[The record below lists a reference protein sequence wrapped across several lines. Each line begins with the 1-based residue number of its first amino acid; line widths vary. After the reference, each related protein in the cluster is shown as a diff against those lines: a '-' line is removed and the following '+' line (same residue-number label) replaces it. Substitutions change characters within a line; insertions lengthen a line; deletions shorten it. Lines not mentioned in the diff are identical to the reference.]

1 MSKPVLFSI
10 FSINLNISMLLGAY
24 AVGDTISIPDQQIA
38 HEICYGEYENDVYMI
53 GDANFLLNGGLK
65 QITIMKLSAAW

>member
-1 MSKPVLFSI
+1 MKNLVIIII
-10 FSINLNISMLLGAY
+10 FSLSFAY
-24 AVGDTISIPDQQIA
+24 YVIGDTISIVDQQVS